1 MTVLVLGATGA
12 TGRWVVQQLLAKGTP
27 VKALVRSKAR
37 LLPLFHSLD
46 HLEIIESNITDLTI
60 EQWQAHLKGIT
71 TVVSCLGHN
80 MTFKGLYGHPRR
92 LVTDILARIHQATER
107 LAPVEPI
114 KYILMNTTGVS
125 NPDLSEKQTIGET
138 IVTGLL
144 RYGLPPHADNEDAAH
159 YLRTQVGQNN
169 AYLRWVAVRPDG
181 LVDSTEVTDYTE
193 VPSPTRSPI
202 FNAGKTSRINVG
214 HFMMRLIL
222 EESTWRLW
230 QGKSPVLYNAES
242 I

>member
-12 TGRWVVQQLLAKGTP
+12 TGRLVVQQLLAKGTP

-37 LLPLFHSLD
+37 LLPLFQDLY
-46 HLEIIESNITDLTI
+46 HLEIAETNITDLTI

-71 TVVSCLGHN
+71 CVVSCLGHN
-80 MTFKGLYGHPRR
+80 MTFRGLYGHPRR
-92 LVTDILARIHQATER
+92 LVTDVLARIHQATER
-107 LAPVEPI
+107 LAPTVPI

-125 NPDLSEKQTIGET
+125 NPDLAEQQSTGEK

-144 RYGLPPHADNEDAAH
+144 RYCLPPHADNEDAAY
-159 YLRTQVGQNN
+159 YLRTQVGQDN
-169 AYLRWVAVRPDG
+169 AHLRWVTVRPDG
-181 LVDSTEVTDYTE
+181 LVDSTDISDYIE

-202 FNAGKTSRINVG
+202 FDAGKTSRINVG

-222 EESTWRLW
+222 EEGTWRQW
-230 QGKSPVLYNAES
+230 QGQSPVLYNAG
-242 I
+242 